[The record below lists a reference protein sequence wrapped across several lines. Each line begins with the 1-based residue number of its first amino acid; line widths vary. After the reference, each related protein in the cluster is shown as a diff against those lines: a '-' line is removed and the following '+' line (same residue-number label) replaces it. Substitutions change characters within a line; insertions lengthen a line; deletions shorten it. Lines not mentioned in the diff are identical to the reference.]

1 MVSIQF
7 KAFAGTTLT
16 FLMVFLCMVVTIQM
30 DGTTKMQHVS
40 NVSQCV
46 IEGVAKQQQQQHAE
60 EEERVKR
67 EEMGNL

>member
-1 MVSIQF
+1 
-7 KAFAGTTLT
+7 
-16 FLMVFLCMVVTIQM
+16 MVFLCMVVTIQM

>member
-1 MVSIQF
+1 
-7 KAFAGTTLT
+7 
-16 FLMVFLCMVVTIQM
+16 MVFLCMVVTIQM

-46 IEGVAKQQQQQHAE
+46 IEGVAKQQHAE

-67 EEMGNL
+67 EEVGNL

>member
-1 MVSIQF
+1 
-7 KAFAGTTLT
+7 
-16 FLMVFLCMVVTIQM
+16 M
-30 DGTTKMQHVS
+30 DGTIEMQHVS

-67 EEMGNL
+67 EEMGNLCSRRCLLAFRFEKEIDNRKLI

>member
-1 MVSIQF
+1 M
-7 KAFAGTTLT
+7 K
-16 FLMVFLCMVVTIQM
+16 M

-67 EEMGNL
+67 EEMGNLWSRRRFVPKKKLITVNWYDLSYLVC